1 RRWQL
6 QEILDRSI
14 ADTLPQQIVLGADV
28 LVRRLGGPLDAEGSQ
43 LFQPHLD
50 GQIAPVER
58 RVDRH
63 PQAGDLDKVS
73 PVACLFL
80 QTQEVLIGARE
91 RRGEDLALGTAER
104 EWKREWIMLLPVA
117 VGQQ

>member
-1 RRWQL
+1 L
-6 QEILDRSI
+6 L
-14 ADTLPQQIVLGADV
+14 
-28 LVRRLGGPLDAEGSQ
+28 
-43 LFQPHLD
+43 QPHLD
-50 GQIAPVER
+50 GQIDPVER

-91 RRGEDLALGTAER
+91 RAGQELALGTAER
-104 EWKREWIMLLPVA
+104 ELKPESIVLLPVA